1 MSPYDDPILV
11 HRWIHG
17 DEFNVKIMWI
27 DPINVVAGVY
37 EMHVVNN
44 WVVSFHKPS
53 FKKPMRP
60 GKWTL
65 KMIYT
70 HKGEDMVIGETT
82 FLVIPLGFNQG
93 KLAPVERAMETNHGP
108 PGGIY
113 NTNDFLI
120 EFDREANNTEAA
132 AKQATINARKS
143 GDELHEWI
151 DKVVGEFW
159 TVEGTCLVE
168 GDVPD
173 CVRITHCSEVEWSS
187 RSPDPKSAI
196 GKVKANGRIR

>member
-1 MSPYDDPILV
+1 MTPYDDPILV
-11 HRWIHG
+11 HRWVHG
-17 DEFNVKIMWI
+17 DEFDVKIMWI
-27 DPINVVAGVY
+27 DPINVVSGVY

-53 FKKPMRP
+53 FRKPMRP

-70 HKGEDMVIGETT
+70 RKGEDMVIGETS
-82 FLVIPLGFNQG
+82 FLVIPLGFYQG
-93 KLAPVERAMETNHGP
+93 KLAPVEKAMETNHGP

-120 EFDREANNTEAA
+120 EFDREANNTETA
-132 AKQATINARKS
+132 AKEATINARKS
-143 GDELHEWI
+143 GDELHQWI

-159 TVEGTCLVE
+159 TVEGTCLVD

-173 CVRITHCSEVEWSS
+173 CIRITQCSEVEWSS
-187 RSPDPKSAI
+187 RSPDPKSTI